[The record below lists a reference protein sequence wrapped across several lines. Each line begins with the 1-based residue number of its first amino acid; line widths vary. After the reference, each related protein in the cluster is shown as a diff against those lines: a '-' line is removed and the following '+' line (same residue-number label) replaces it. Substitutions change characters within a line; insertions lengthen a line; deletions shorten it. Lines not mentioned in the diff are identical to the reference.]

1 MLGQLTIA
9 KRLGLGFGLVL
20 ALMIAVAAIG
30 VQRVG
35 LIENSLTRV
44 SEDATVKQR
53 YAINFRGS
61 VHDRAIAIRDAVLVQ
76 DDQNLA
82 IQLRDIE
89 RLNGLYQ
96 TSATGLDQI
105 YASKDANADEKR
117 LLDDIKS
124 SERTTLTLTARLLN
138 LRQQGDLA
146 GAQALLMTDVSPAY
160 KEWLKRINALI
171 DNEEA
176 AIGSDVSF
184 VRVTAA
190 NFAWLMSLATA
201 VAVAIGIIASLLII
215 NSIKSTLGAEPNEV
229 ARLIRRLASGE
240 LNDKIDT
247 RYPDSVM
254 GALKTTATH
263 LSGTITQ
270 VRSAAMELMGSSS
283 RLRASSDSNSEQM
296 RLQSSETER
305 MASAIAQMTVTVH
318 EVAGYASRAA
328 NASQAADQEVEKGK
342 RVVEGTALAMD
353 ELAHVLEN
361 AAQSVGQVAQD
372 SQQIETI
379 VAVINSI
386 AERTNLLALNA
397 AIEAARAGEFG
408 RGFAV
413 VADEV
418 RSLATRTQDST
429 REIREM
435 VGQLQAGAGKTAD
448 LMRDSREMARHTV
461 EQTHLAEAALI
472 QIRHEVAAIN
482 DMNAQIATAAAQ
494 QGVAA
499 QDVSLNIN
507 RIHDS
512 AIETAEGSHQ
522 VARSSKELST
532 LADVLTERV
541 SFFKV

>member
-44 SEDATVKQR
+44 SEDASVKQR

-105 YASKDANADEKR
+105 YATKGASADEKR

-124 SERTTLTLTARLLN
+124 SERTTLALTGRLLN
-138 LRQQGDLA
+138 LRQQGNLA
-146 GAQALLMTDVSPAY
+146 GAQAMLMTGVSVAY

-176 AIGSDVSF
+176 AIGNDVSF

-201 VAVAIGIIASLLII
+201 VAVVIGIIASLLII
-215 NSIKSTLGAEPNEV
+215 GSIKSTLGAEPNEV

-283 RLRASSDSNSEQM
+283 GLRASSDSNSEQM

-353 ELAHVLEN
+353 ELAQVLEN

-372 SQQIETI
+372 SKQIETI

-448 LMRDSREMARHTV
+448 LMRDSREMAQHTV

-507 RIHDS
+507 RIHD
-512 AIETAEGSHQ
+512 AALETAEGSSQ

>member
-124 SERTTLTLTARLLN
+124 SERTTLALTARLLN

>member
-1 MLGQLTIA
+1 M
-9 KRLGLGFGLVL
+9 
-20 ALMIAVAAIG
+20 G
-30 VQRVG
+30 VV
-35 LIENSLTRV
+35 
-44 SEDATVKQR
+44 
-53 YAINFRGS
+53 
-61 VHDRAIAIRDAVLVQ
+61 
-76 DDQNLA
+76 
-82 IQLRDIE
+82 
-89 RLNGLYQ
+89 
-96 TSATGLDQI
+96 TGPPCLW
-105 YASKDANADEKR
+105 
-117 LLDDIKS
+117 
-124 SERTTLTLTARLLN
+124 N

>member
-35 LIENSLTRV
+35 LIEDSLTRV

-105 YASKDANADEKR
+105 YATKGASADEKR

-124 SERTTLTLTARLLN
+124 SERITLALTGRLLN

-146 GAQALLMTDVSPAY
+146 GAQALLMADVSPAY

-201 VAVAIGIIASLLII
+201 VAVVIGIIASLLII

-353 ELAHVLEN
+353 ELAQVLET

-372 SQQIETI
+372 SKQIETI

-448 LMRDSREMARHTV
+448 LMRNSREMAQHTV
-461 EQTHLAEAALI
+461 EQTHLAESALI

-507 RIHDS
+507 RIHDA
-512 AIETAEGSHQ
+512 AIETAEGSNQ

>member
-1 MLGQLTIA
+1 
-9 KRLGLGFGLVL
+9 
-20 ALMIAVAAIG
+20 
-30 VQRVG
+30 
-35 LIENSLTRV
+35 
-44 SEDATVKQR
+44 
-53 YAINFRGS
+53 
-61 VHDRAIAIRDAVLVQ
+61 
-76 DDQNLA
+76 
-82 IQLRDIE
+82 
-89 RLNGLYQ
+89 
-96 TSATGLDQI
+96 
-105 YASKDANADEKR
+105 
-117 LLDDIKS
+117 
-124 SERTTLTLTARLLN
+124 
-138 LRQQGDLA
+138 
-146 GAQALLMTDVSPAY
+146 
-160 KEWLKRINALI
+160 
-171 DNEEA
+171 
-176 AIGSDVSF
+176 
-184 VRVTAA
+184 
-190 NFAWLMSLATA
+190 MSLATA

-215 NSIKSTLGAEPNEV
+215 GSIRSTLGAEPNEV

-353 ELAHVLEN
+353 ELAQVLEN

-372 SQQIETI
+372 SKQIETI

-448 LMRDSREMARHTV
+448 LMRDSREMAQHTV
-461 EQTHLAEAALI
+461 EQTHLAESALI

-507 RIHDS
+507 RIHD
-512 AIETAEGSHQ
+512 AALETAEGSNQ

>member
-44 SEDATVKQR
+44 SEDASVKQR

-105 YASKDANADEKR
+105 YATKGASADEKR

-124 SERTTLTLTARLLN
+124 SERTTLALTGRLLN

-146 GAQALLMTDVSPAY
+146 GAQAVLMTDVSAAY

-215 NSIKSTLGAEPNEV
+215 GSIRSTLGAEPNEV

-353 ELAHVLEN
+353 ELAQVLEN

-372 SQQIETI
+372 SKQIETI

-448 LMRDSREMARHTV
+448 LMRDSREMAQHTV
-461 EQTHLAEAALI
+461 EQTHLAESALI

-507 RIHDS
+507 RIHD
-512 AIETAEGSHQ
+512 AALETAEGSNQ

>member
-124 SERTTLTLTARLLN
+124 SERTTLALTARLLN

-353 ELAHVLEN
+353 ELSHVLEN

>member
-96 TSATGLDQI
+96 ISATGLDQI

-117 LLDDIKS
+117 LLEDIKS
-124 SERTTLTLTARLLN
+124 SERTTLTLTARLLT

>member
-35 LIENSLTRV
+35 LIESSLTRV
-44 SEDATVKQR
+44 SEDASVKQR

-105 YASKDANADEKR
+105 YATKGASADEKR
-117 LLDDIKS
+117 LLDGIKS
-124 SERTTLTLTARLLN
+124 SERITLALTGRLLN
-138 LRQQGDLA
+138 LRQQGDMA
-146 GAQALLMTDVSPAY
+146 GAQAVLMTDVSAAY

-176 AIGSDVSF
+176 VIGSDVSF

-201 VAVAIGIIASLLII
+201 VAVVIGVIASLLII
-215 NSIKSTLGAEPNEV
+215 RSIKSTLGAEPNEV

-296 RLQSSETER
+296 RLQSGETER

-353 ELAHVLEN
+353 ELAQVLEN
-361 AAQSVGQVAQD
+361 AAQSVGQVSQD
-372 SQQIETI
+372 SKQIETI

-448 LMRDSREMARHTV
+448 LMRDSREMAQHTV

-507 RIHDS
+507 RIHD
-512 AIETAEGSHQ
+512 AAMETAEGSNQ

>member
-76 DDQNLA
+76 DDQSLA

-124 SERTTLTLTARLLN
+124 SERTTLALTARLLN

-146 GAQALLMTDVSPAY
+146 GAQALLMADVSPAY

-201 VAVAIGIIASLLII
+201 VAVVIGIIASLLII

-353 ELAHVLEN
+353 ELAQVLET

-372 SQQIETI
+372 SKQIETI

-448 LMRDSREMARHTV
+448 LMRNSREMAQHTV
-461 EQTHLAEAALI
+461 EQTHLAESALI

-507 RIHDS
+507 RIHDA
-512 AIETAEGSHQ
+512 AIETAEGSNQ

>member
-35 LIENSLTRV
+35 LIESSLTRV
-44 SEDATVKQR
+44 SEDASVKQR

-105 YASKDANADEKR
+105 YATKGASADEKR

-124 SERTTLTLTARLLN
+124 SERITLALTGRLLS
-138 LRQQGDLA
+138 LRQQGDMA
-146 GAQALLMTDVSPAY
+146 GAQAVLMTDVSAAY

-201 VAVAIGIIASLLII
+201 VAVVIGVIASLLII
-215 NSIKSTLGAEPNEV
+215 GSIKSTLGAEPHEV

-353 ELAHVLEN
+353 ELAQVLEN

-372 SQQIETI
+372 SKQIETI

-448 LMRDSREMARHTV
+448 LMRDSREMAQHTV

-472 QIRHEVAAIN
+472 QIRQEVAAIN

-507 RIHDS
+507 RIHDA
-512 AIETAEGSHQ
+512 AIETAEGSNQ

>member
-35 LIENSLTRV
+35 LIENRLTRV
-44 SEDATVKQR
+44 SEDASVKQR

-61 VHDRAIAIRDAVLVQ
+61 VHDRAIAIRDAVLVH
-76 DDQNLA
+76 DDTSLE
-82 IQLRDIE
+82 IHLRDIE

-96 TSATGLDQI
+96 TSASGLDEI
-105 YASKDANADEKR
+105 YRAKGSSPDEKR

-124 SERTTLTLTARLLN
+124 SERSTLALTDKLLKM
-138 LRQQGDLA
+138 RQQGDID
-146 GAQALLMTDVSPAY
+146 GAQTLLITDVSGAY
-160 KEWLKRINALI
+160 KEWLKRINGLI

-176 AIGSDVSF
+176 AIGSDVGF

-190 NFAWLMSLATA
+190 EFAWLMSVATA
-201 VAVAIGIIASLLII
+201 IAVIIGVIASLLII
-215 NSIKSTLGAEPNEV
+215 RSIKSTLGAEPNEV
-229 ARLIRRLASGE
+229 TRLIRRLASGE
-240 LNDKIDT
+240 LNDTIDT

-254 GALKTTATH
+254 GALKTTASH
-263 LSGTITQ
+263 LSVTITQ

-283 RLRASSDSNSEQM
+283 RMQARSDSNSEQM
-296 RLQSSETER
+296 RFQSGETER
-305 MASAIAQMTVTVH
+305 MASAIAQMTVTVN

-342 RVVEGTALAMD
+342 RVVEGTAAAMD
-353 ELAHVLEN
+353 ELAKVLEN
-361 AAQSVGQVAQD
+361 ATQSVGQVAQD
-372 SQQIETI
+372 SKQIETI

-397 AIEAARAGEFG
+397 AIEAARAGEAG

-429 REIREM
+429 REIRDM
-435 VGQLQAGAGKTAD
+435 VGQLQAGAGKTAT
-448 LMRDSREMARHTV
+448 LMRDSREMAQHTV
-461 EQTHLAEAALI
+461 EQTHMAEAALI

-494 QGVAA
+494 QGNAA

-507 RIHDS
+507 RIHDA
-512 AIETAEGSHQ
+512 AIETAEGSNQ
-522 VARSSKELST
+522 VARASKELST